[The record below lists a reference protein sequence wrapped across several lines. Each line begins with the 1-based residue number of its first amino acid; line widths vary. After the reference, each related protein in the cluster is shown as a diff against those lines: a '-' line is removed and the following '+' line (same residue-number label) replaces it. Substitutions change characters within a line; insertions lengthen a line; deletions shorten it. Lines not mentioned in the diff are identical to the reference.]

1 MALARSLALAVV
13 GLSLVPAATF
23 TAEGA
28 RVRQPLPVGT
38 ELLREL
44 PYAGPDAPRLD
55 AYVQR
60 DALEPRPAL
69 LVIHGGSWMS
79 GDKRSMERVATAAAA
94 RGLAVFNVNYTLAR
108 PGSPGFPQQFAELR
122 RAVRWIRARAERLNV
137 DPDRIGALGTSAGG
151 HLAALLATAGHG
163 PLDSGARIGAA
174 VTWSAPTELGNL
186 RGWLALAAR
195 NFVGC
200 LWEACDRRADAA
212 SPVSHVT
219 PHDPPMLIFNS
230 RHEVVPASQGRALA
244 HRLGRAGVGGRL
256 QLLPGDM
263 HGREYADRVLDD
275 SLRFLVSRLTS

>member
-1 MALARSLALAVV
+1 MTLARCLALAVI
-13 GLSLVPAATF
+13 GLSLLLITSL

-28 RVRQPLPVGT
+28 RVHEPLPAGV
-38 ELLREL
+38 ELLPERL
-44 PYAGPDAPRLD
+44 YAGPEGPRLD
-55 AYVQR
+55 AYLHR
-60 DALEPRPAL
+60 GALEPRPAVV
-69 LVIHGGSWMS
+69 VIHGGSWMS
-79 GDKRSMERVATAAAA
+79 GDKRNMERVATAAAA

-137 DPDRIGALGTSAGG
+137 DSDRIGAIGSSAGG

-174 VTWSAPTELGNL
+174 VTWSAPTELGSL
-186 RGWLALAAR
+186 RGWLALAVG

-200 LWEACDRRADAA
+200 LGEACDARTEAA

-219 PHDPPMLIFNS
+219 PDDPPMLIFNS
-230 RHEVVPASQGRALA
+230 RHEVVPARQGRELA
-244 HRLGRAGVGGRL
+244 RGLARAGVAERL
-256 QLLPGDM
+256 RLLPGDM
-263 HGREYADRVLDD
+263 HGREYTDRVLDD

>member
-1 MALARSLALAVV
+1 MTLARCLALAVL
-13 GLSLVPAATF
+13 GLYLLLVTTF

-28 RVRQPLPVGT
+28 PVREPLPVGV
-38 ELLREL
+38 ELLPER
-44 PYAGPDAPRLD
+44 PYAGPDGPRLD
-55 AYVQR
+55 AYVRR

-108 PGSPGFPQQFAELR
+108 PGSPGFPRQQAELR
-122 RAVRWIRARAERLNV
+122 RAVRWIRARAESLNV
-137 DPDRIGALGTSAGG
+137 DPDRIGALGSSAGG
-151 HLAALLATAGHG
+151 HLASLLATAGRG

-174 VTWSAPTELGNL
+174 VTWSAPTELGSL
-186 RGWLALAAR
+186 GGWLALAVG

-200 LWEACDRRADAA
+200 LGEACDQRAQAA

-219 PHDPPMLIFNS
+219 PDDPPMLIVNS
-230 RHEVVPASQGRALA
+230 RHEVVPVSQGRALA
-244 HRLGRAGVGGRL
+244 RGLARAGVAERL
-256 QLLPGDM
+256 RLLPGDM

>member
-1 MALARSLALAVV
+1 MTIARCLALAVV

-28 RVRQPLPVGT
+28 WVRQALPAGV
-38 ELLREL
+38 ELLPER
-44 PYAGPDAPRLD
+44 PYAGADAPRLD

-60 DALEPRPAL
+60 DAFEPRPAL

-108 PGSPGFPQQFAELR
+108 PGSPGFPRQHAELR

-137 DPDRIGALGTSAGG
+137 DPDRIGALGSSAGG

-174 VTWSAPTELGNL
+174 VTWSAPTELGSL
-186 RGWLALAAR
+186 RDWLALAVG

-200 LWEACDRRADAA
+200 LGEACDGRTEAA

-219 PHDPPMLIFNS
+219 PDDAPMLIFNS

-244 HRLGRAGVGGRL
+244 RGLARAGVAERL
-256 QLLPGDM
+256 RLLPGDM
-263 HGREYADRVLDD
+263 HGREYTDRVLDD